1 MKDAEHK
8 RIVKE
13 RQLEKHFHNPL
24 DPLVLRLSKDYIND
38 EDLTS
43 RLAELFKVNGFDA
56 MRTCKS
62 KRYSYRPKG
71 IGHGELLA
79 RGITRDKGAEG
90 SAGVWH
96 IQRQRAF

>member
-43 RLAELFKVNGFDA
+43 RLAELFKVMVSMPCAQEQAILIPPEGHRA
-56 MRTCKS
+56 GRTFG
-62 KRYSYRPKG
+62 KRN
-71 IGHGELLA
+71 H
-79 RGITRDKGAEG
+79 
-90 SAGVWH
+90 AG
-96 IQRQRAF
+96 

>member
-43 RLAELFKVNGFDA
+43 RLAELFKVMVSMPCA
-56 MRTCKS
+56 
-62 KRYSYRPKG
+62 
-71 IGHGELLA
+71 HA
-79 RGITRDKGAEG
+79 RASDTHTAR
-90 SAGVWH
+90 
-96 IQRQRAF
+96 RA